1 MRRIGL
7 FGGTF
12 DPPHLGHL
20 VLAEWARVRL
30 RLDRVVF
37 MPAGTPPHK
46 RGRQLTDAA
55 HRLAMTRLAVRGN
68 PAFVVSAFEARRAGP
83 SFTVDTL
90 RYLHGRQPGARFYLL
105 MGADSLEDFPTWHQ
119 PGEIA
124 RFATLVVATRPGPAG
139 PAQRAG
145 ARVGTP
151 GHALVPARLRHRV
164 VLLDN
169 PPVATSSS
177 ALRARARAGRSL
189 RYLVPDAVAAY
200 VARHGLY
207 RGGA

>member
-20 VLAEWARVRL
+20 VLAEWARARL

-37 MPAGTPPHK
+37 VPAGTPPHK
-46 RGRQLTDAA
+46 RGRRLTDAA
-55 HRLAMTRLAVRGN
+55 LRLVLTQLAVRGN
-68 PAFVVSAFEARRAGP
+68 PAFTVSGFEARRKGP

-90 RYLHGRQPGARFYLL
+90 RHFHARQPGARFYLL
-105 MGADSLEDFPTWHQ
+105 MGADSLADFPDWHE
-119 PGEIA
+119 PAEIA
-124 RFATLVVATRPGPAG
+124 RLAKLVVAART
-139 PAQRAG
+139 G
-145 ARVGTP
+145 AAEAF
-151 GHALVPARLRHRV
+151 GHALLPASARGRV

-169 PPVATSSS
+169 PLVAISSS

-200 VARHGLY
+200 VARHRLY
-207 RGGA
+207 RRGA

>member
-20 VLAEWARVRL
+20 VLAEWARARL
-30 RLDRVVF
+30 GLDRVVF

-46 RGRQLTDAA
+46 RGRRLTDAA

-68 PAFVVSAFEARRAGP
+68 PAFSVSGLEARRVGP

-90 RYLHGRQPGARFYLL
+90 QHFHARQPGARLYLL
-105 MGADSLEDFPTWHQ
+105 MGADSLADFPSWRG

-124 RFATLVVATRPGPAG
+124 RLATLVVAARPGPAD
-139 PAQRAG
+139 PAQG
-145 ARVGTP
+145 AV
-151 GHALVPARLRHRV
+151 ARGRV
-164 VLLDN
+164 VMLDN
-169 PPVATSSS
+169 PLVAISSS
-177 ALRARARAGRSL
+177 ALRSRVRAGRSL
-189 RYLVPDAVAAY
+189 RYLVPESVAAY

-207 RGGA
+207 RRGA

>member
-1 MRRIGL
+1 MRRVGL

-20 VLAEWARVRL
+20 VLAEWARARL

-46 RGRQLTDAA
+46 RGRRLTAAA
-55 HRLAMTRLAVRGN
+55 HRVAMTRLAVRGN
-68 PAFVVSAFEARRAGP
+68 PAFTVSELETRRSGP

-90 RYLHGRQPGARFYLL
+90 RTLRARHPGARLYLL
-105 MGADSLEDFPTWHQ
+105 MGSDSLADFPNWHEPAQ
-119 PGEIA
+119 IA
-124 RFATLVVATRPGPAG
+124 RLATLVVAARPAAG
-139 PAQRAG
+139 LPRPPGRARG
-145 ARVGTP
+145 R
-151 GHALVPARLRHRV
+151 RV

-169 PPVATSSS
+169 PLVAIASSGV
-177 ALRARARAGRSL
+177 RARARAGLSL

-200 VARHGLY
+200 AARHRLY
-207 RGGA
+207 RRPA

>member
-20 VLAEWARVRL
+20 VLAEWARARL
-30 RLDRVVF
+30 GLDRVVF

-46 RGRQLTDAA
+46 RGRRLTDAA

-68 PAFVVSAFEARRAGP
+68 PAFSVSGLEARRVGP

-90 RYLHGRQPGARFYLL
+90 QHFHARQPGARLYLL
-105 MGADSLEDFPTWHQ
+105 MGADSLADFPSWRG

-124 RFATLVVATRPGPAG
+124 RLATLVVAARPGPAD
-139 PAQRAG
+139 PAQG
-145 ARVGTP
+145 AV
-151 GHALVPARLRHRV
+151 ARGRV
-164 VLLDN
+164 VMLDN
-169 PPVATSSS
+169 PLVAISSS
-177 ALRARARAGRSL
+177 ALRSRVRAGRSL

-207 RGGA
+207 GRGA

>member
-12 DPPHLGHL
+12 DPPHFGHL

-37 MPAGTPPHK
+37 VPAGTPPHK
-46 RGRQLTDAA
+46 RGRRLTDAA
-55 HRLAMTRLAVRGN
+55 LRLALTRLAVRGN
-68 PAFVVSAFEARRAGP
+68 PAFTVSGFEARRAGP

-90 RYLHGRQPGARFYLL
+90 RHFHARQPGARFYLL
-105 MGADSLEDFPTWHQ
+105 MGADSLADFPSWHE
-119 PGEIA
+119 PVEIA
-124 RFATLVVATRPGPAG
+124 RLATLIVAAR
-139 PAQRAG
+139 PAQPAPGVRARSHPLVQ
-145 ARVGTP
+145 AR
-151 GHALVPARLRHRV
+151 ARGRV

-169 PPVATSSS
+169 PLVAISSS
-177 ALRARARAGRSL
+177 VLRARARAGRSL

-200 VARHGLY
+200 VARHGMY
-207 RGGA
+207 RRGG

>member
-1 MRRIGL
+1 VRRIGL

-37 MPAGTPPHK
+37 VPAGTPPHK

-55 HRLAMTRLAVRGN
+55 LRLALTRLAVRGN
-68 PAFVVSAFEARRAGP
+68 PAFTVSGFEAGRAGP

-90 RYLHGRQPGARFYLL
+90 RHLHARQPGARFYLL
-105 MGADSLEDFPTWHQ
+105 MGADSLADFPNWHE
-119 PGEIA
+119 PEEIA
-124 RFATLVVATRPGPAG
+124 RLATLVVAARLAEPASG
-139 PAQRAG
+139 ERARAQS
-145 ARVGTP
+145 
-151 GHALVPARLRHRV
+151 LVPARVGGRV

-169 PPVATSSS
+169 PLVAISSS
-177 ALRARARAGRSL
+177 VLRARARAGRSL
-189 RYLVPDAVAAY
+189 RYLVPDAVAAF
-200 VARHGLY
+200 VARHELY
-207 RGGA
+207 RRHA

>member
-20 VLAEWARVRL
+20 VLAEWARTRL

-37 MPAGTPPHK
+37 VPAGTPPHK
-46 RGRQLTDAA
+46 RGRRLTDAA
-55 HRLAMTRLAVRGN
+55 LRLVLTQLAVRGN
-68 PAFVVSAFEARRAGP
+68 PAFTVSGFEARRKGP

-90 RYLHGRQPGARFYLL
+90 RHFHARQPGARFYLL
-105 MGADSLEDFPTWHQ
+105 MGADSLADFPDWHE
-119 PGEIA
+119 PAEIA
-124 RFATLVVATRPGPAG
+124 RLAKLVVAART
-139 PAQRAG
+139 G
-145 ARVGTP
+145 AAEAF
-151 GHALVPARLRHRV
+151 GHALLPASARGRV

-169 PPVATSSS
+169 PLVAISSS

-200 VARHGLY
+200 VARHRLY
-207 RGGA
+207 RRGA